1 MEINLQKEAVPTYLV
16 NATVQDMMDST
27 SAFYDKNLLTK
38 AITTLNALARKNME
52 ERLALLSEEKLS
64 AVSEGHGIED
74 TAKNAVLTG
83 LGGYDYEKA
92 VSDPGGSLQD
102 ASAVETEKENTD
114 SMYGTE
120 IPGGPQT
127 PSTEGVADDGGK
139 EPVKGQDASGG
150 E

>member
-1 MEINLQKEAVPTYLV
+1 
-16 NATVQDMMDST
+16 
-27 SAFYDKNLLTK
+27 
-38 AITTLNALARKNME
+38 ME